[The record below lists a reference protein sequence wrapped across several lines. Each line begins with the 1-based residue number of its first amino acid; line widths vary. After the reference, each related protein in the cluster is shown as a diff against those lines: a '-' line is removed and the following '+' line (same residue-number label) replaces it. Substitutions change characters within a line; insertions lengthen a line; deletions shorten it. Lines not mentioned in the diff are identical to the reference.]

1 MESARAANDGAS
13 AALAQVLRDDVAK
26 AQEDTSTEHV
36 WRSKGKKNMQMK
48 ISSRSA
54 QRCVRADS
62 DDDEDALMDLEME
75 GAGGG
80 SAAMFSRGVSQ
91 FKSGTKMQQKM
102 RFMSKS
108 CR

>member
-1 MESARAANDGAS
+1 
-13 AALAQVLRDDVAK
+13 
-26 AQEDTSTEHV
+26 
-36 WRSKGKKNMQMK
+36 MK